1 MMQHLAV
8 TDMVTDPWFH
18 VSLVNVN
25 AVKINFS
32 KDQVKTADLNVNPH
46 ASKTSEPNIPKSGFF
61 LFVTATSLSCQSF
74 MKLSQTHSRH
84 GTTERY
90 SLKLSLLCFS
100 TEGVHKQYLLAW
112 LKDLKKKYRPTNKPL
127 QTNKQNHLWQFKRLT
142 RQTSQH
148 DPLGFSL
155 AGSDVTIREGKER
168 EKIPTLY
175 CLLKGGMICR

>member
-18 VSLVNVN
+18 VSLVNIN

-46 ASKTSEPNIPKSGFF
+46 ASKTSEPNIPRSVFLLLL
-61 LFVTATSLSCQSF
+61 LFVRATSLSCQSF

-100 TEGVHKQYLLAW
+100 TEGVHKRYLLAW
-112 LKDLKKKYRPTNKPL
+112 LKDYKKEI
-127 QTNKQNHLWQFKRLT
+127 QTNKQTFTNKQKNIY
-142 RQTSQH
+142 
-148 DPLGFSL
+148 
-155 AGSDVTIREGKER
+155 GSSKD
-168 EKIPTLY
+168 
-175 CLLKGGMICR
+175 